1 MIGRI
6 FNNRYK
12 ITERIGIGGMAEVYR
27 AQDTVLGRMVAVK
40 VMLPQYAADPA
51 FTQRFRQEA
60 ASAANL
66 QSPYIVN
73 VYDWGQDSG
82 TYYIVMEYVRGSDLK
97 TAIKERGTINQ
108 RKVAEI
114 GSQVCQALSVA
125 HNLDIIHRDIKPQN
139 IMIQPDGN
147 VKVMDFGI
155 ARAKN
160 SVKTQTSSVLGTA
173 HYVSPEQAQGK
184 ELTYA
189 SDIYSLGIVLYEA
202 ATGKLPF
209 DGPDAVSVAMK
220 QVQEQPVPPSQ
231 VNPAIDAA
239 LEDIIMKALDK
250 NPASRF
256 ATARDMKNALN
267 DYLSGRPVNLGGF
280 TSAVTT
286 VMGGGVPNVPPIQ
299 GDGTQVMPAMG
310 GAAHIAQGVN
320 HGSLNYR
327 DTESTPKKSHTA
339 LIVVLIVALVAVAAV
354 AFGLTQCSGSGNA
367 VPNVVNMAQEQAE
380 EAIRSAGFEVGNVST
395 AKSDSVQEGHV
406 ISQDPGAGSHR
417 AEGTRVNLVISGGED
432 TFALPDV
439 VDEKEETARRTLEQ
453 MGLTVTSRTE
463 YSSDVEEG
471 HVISTN
477 PAAGQQVSKAV
488 TVELVVSRG
497 AETVDVPD
505 VSGMTESQARSALQ
519 GAGFQVSSS
528 TEQSSSVQ
536 EGHVIRYNPTGK
548 ADKGSTVTIVVSS
561 GTPEKQI
568 PSVTGS
574 SLESAQ
580 QQLANAGFS
589 YSISRYE
596 YSSSVP
602 ANCIISYSPSGSA
615 DPNSTTIFL
624 VVSNGPKPDNPPSSS
639 ESESGSESNQ
649 PNTSESNDNSRT
661 EAGQASSDAGL
672 FSFH

>member
-1 MIGRI
+1 M
-6 FNNRYK
+6 
-12 ITERIGIGGMAEVYR
+12 
-27 AQDTVLGRMVAVK
+27 
-40 VMLPQYAADPA
+40 
-51 FTQRFRQEA
+51 
-60 ASAANL
+60 
-66 QSPYIVN
+66 
-73 VYDWGQDSG
+73 
-82 TYYIVMEYVRGSDLK
+82 
-97 TAIKERGTINQ
+97 
-108 RKVAEI
+108 
-114 GSQVCQALSVA
+114 
-125 HNLDIIHRDIKPQN
+125 
-139 IMIQPDGN
+139 
-147 VKVMDFGI
+147 
-155 ARAKN
+155 
-160 SVKTQTSSVLGTA
+160 
-173 HYVSPEQAQGK
+173 
-184 ELTYA
+184 
-189 SDIYSLGIVLYEA
+189 
-202 ATGKLPF
+202 
-209 DGPDAVSVAMK
+209 
-220 QVQEQPVPPSQ
+220 
-231 VNPAIDAA
+231 
-239 LEDIIMKALDK
+239 
-250 NPASRF
+250 
-256 ATARDMKNALN
+256 
-267 DYLSGRPVNLGGF
+267 
-280 TSAVTT
+280 
-286 VMGGGVPNVPPIQ
+286 
-299 GDGTQVMPAMG
+299 
-310 GAAHIAQGVN
+310 
-320 HGSLNYR
+320 
-327 DTESTPKKSHTA
+327 
-339 LIVVLIVALVAVAAV
+339 
-354 AFGLTQCSGSGNA
+354 
-367 VPNVVNMAQEQAE
+367 
-380 EAIRSAGFEVGNVST
+380 
-395 AKSDSVQEGHV
+395 
-406 ISQDPGAGSHR
+406 
-417 AEGTRVNLVISGGED
+417 NLVISGGED

-649 PNTSESNDNSRT
+649 PDTSESNDNSGT